1 MIILRYTF
9 ITFLIASLFFVVFDI
24 SQRTQLA
31 RLAKLNQ
38 KTNREPVVQVVADAV
53 KESVVEKNETVAFIE
68 QFKEESLQIS
78 KIQNDSPLVKNKIK
92 SKIKDLAHMMTPKDS
107 DLLYNIISNEK
118 NSGAQRALA
127 MEVLSAKND
136 TSSLIALQNF
146 VASGT
151 SVNGTKWNRRNE
163 LETVLRAQAVE
174 GIASYPQKDIA
185 LSTLNYLKN
194 KVDARFLVDRIGRA
208 TAKIKKQGAST
219 ETQSVE
225 ESTLEKL
232 VE

>member
-31 RLAKLNQ
+31 RLANLNQ
-38 KTNREPVVQVVADAV
+38 KMNLEPVVQVVADVV
-53 KESVVEKNETVAFIE
+53 KESVVEKNEEVAFIE
-68 QFKEESLQIS
+68 QFKKESLQIS
-78 KIQNDSPLVKNKIK
+78 KMQNDSPLVKG
-92 SKIKDLAHMMTPKDS
+92 KIKDLAHMMTPKDS

-118 NSGAQRALA
+118 NSGVQRALA

-174 GIASYPQKDIA
+174 SIASYPQKDIA

-208 TAKIKKQGAST
+208 TAKIKKQGLPTT
-219 ETQSVE
+219 ETESVE
-225 ESTLEKL
+225 EATLEKL